1 MLATS
6 KVMTQTKRD
15 NLVLQVGSWG
25 MRLKLIPKSCDA
37 AKCAVQFRMSNTIS
51 QNILRTFYL
60 VKNVF
65 FFFME
70 IRGCSEQL
78 IKCFT
83 SMYDLSSSIYIEVYT
98 SQLPVT
104 VFEF

>member
-1 MLATS
+1 MPATS

-15 NLVLQVGSWG
+15 TLVHQVGGWG
-25 MRLKLIPKSCDA
+25 MRLKLIPKSCDV
-37 AKCAVQFRMSNTIS
+37 AKCEVQFRMSNTIN

-60 VKNVF
+60 VKNVL
-65 FFFME
+65 FFME